1 MSRPHADALRLL
13 EHDDREHAIKLL
25 VDAHRTDPTDFRVT
39 HALALMTLWQLVNGG
54 KDDWRLCIGLW
65 ANLLADPGFWTWF
78 TTDAA
83 RRYRTEVP
91 PTEVDAVRD
100 RLEHWLHDTV
110 TRGANSGMA
119 ALLALEVRAA
129 RLVAV
134 RGGIPAGATRKKIPC
149 GPLLI
154 DHLELHDECREL
166 VARLNASRDERNR
179 RTAKYFSQ
187 LGPARMLLD
196 QGAPLAALTSLED
209 LRCADCPAAGEPP
222 RLCRP
227 GCPVFARQNPAYAHA
242 VGGRRKLRAEAVA
255 MTVEAHLSVA
265 EVAVSAQEP
274 DLRTAGQHWTA
285 AIRQGADEQFR
296 CHVTDIVLPR
306 ARFFLQKRRFDD
318 AIDVLT
324 AVPVGTAEAVFG
336 DDFGDVTRMLSE
348 LLAQRGVQHAAP
360 EKPNSLLALTDLRR
374 ATELNP
380 LSWYACRNLAVVLQ
394 NTAALSI
401 PADPDDTDF
410 VTALALMEEAR
421 TVLRAFP
428 RAGKGAEIDELLG
441 QLASAVGGAYNA
453 QALNA
458 YEQGDHDH
466 ALVIIDR
473 ALRER
478 PGDPLMLRN
487 QAVIKQAKAFQ
498 SRPQQARPVVQP
510 QRPSQPRQPPVQLPS
525 QNRRPVPRPKQN
537 WWQKTWSKIKY
548 WVFGAAR

>member
-1 MSRPHADALRLL
+1 MSEPHAEALRLL
-13 EHDDREHAIKLL
+13 ERDDREHAVELL
-25 VDAHRTDPTDFRVT
+25 VDAHRTDPADFRVT

-54 KDDWRLCIGLW
+54 EDDWRLCIGLW
-65 ANLLADPGFWTWF
+65 ANLLADSGFWAWF

-91 PTEVDAVRD
+91 SAEVDAVRD

-110 TRGANSGMA
+110 TRGANSGTA

-134 RGGIPAGATRKKIPC
+134 RGGIPAGATKKKIPC

-209 LRCADCPAAGEPP
+209 LRCADCPASGEPP
-222 RLCRP
+222 RLCRT
-227 GCPVFARQNPAYAHA
+227 GCPAFARQNPAYAHA
-242 VGGRRKLRAEAVA
+242 VGGRKKLRAEAVA

-265 EVAVSAQEP
+265 ETAVTAPEP

-306 ARFFLQKRRFDD
+306 ARFFLQKRRYDD

-336 DDFGDVTRMLSE
+336 ADFGEVTRMLSE
-348 LLAQRGVQHAAP
+348 LLAQRGVQRADPDAL
-360 EKPNSLLALTDLRR
+360 SALADLRR
-374 ATELNP
+374 AAELNP
-380 LSWYACRNLAVVLQ
+380 LSWYACRNLVVLLQ
-394 NTAALSI
+394 NAATQSI
-401 PADPDDTDF
+401 PADPADADF
-410 VTALALMEEAR
+410 GHALVLMDEAR

-428 RAGKGAEIDELLG
+428 RAGKDTEIGELME
-441 QLASAVGGAYNA
+441 QLASAIGGMHNA

-458 YEQGDHDH
+458 HERGDHDH
-466 ALVIIDR
+466 ALEVIGR
-473 ALRER
+473 ALTER
-478 PGDPLMLRN
+478 PGDSTMLMS
-487 QAVIKQAKAFQ
+487 QAMIKQAKAFQ
-498 SRPQQARPVVQP
+498 NRARQATARL
-510 QRPSQPRQPPVQLPS
+510 QPPVV
-525 QNRRPVPRPKQN
+525 RPAEVQRPAPRPKQS
-537 WWQKTWSKIKY
+537 WWRKTWAKIRY